1 MVAVARTCVVGRSVR
16 CRRAVATSYV
26 SEETTI
32 KYIYSLS
39 YLSDVQHHEQRRTR
53 DLARPARFSSCAPG
67 AGCPRGW
74 PAEAK
79 REASGYWVLRR
90 AWAKVASRSQVD
102 LQVDARWA

>member
-53 DLARPARFSSCAPG
+53 DLAPPPGRSTLSSGRGMSPG
-67 AGCPRGW
+67 LACRGK
-74 PAEAK
+74 A
-79 REASGYWVLRR
+79 
-90 AWAKVASRSQVD
+90 
-102 LQVDARWA
+102 